1 MHEYNTELLILGGGA
16 AGMSAAASA
25 LEVGIKTMV
34 VESNPAV
41 GGNGL
46 FPRGIFGV
54 DSVVQRKKLVFADKD
69 EVFSDCMEYSH
80 WKIDG
85 RIIRTLID
93 KSGDTISWLMDKG
106 VEFCDVVHHIPNQA
120 PEVFHITKTEEN
132 VGRAVINALKKF
144 CEEKGITILTSTRGK
159 SLLLDEDHAVCG
171 AVCTDKDGNEL
182 LIHAK
187 KVIVCT
193 GGFSGNKE
201 MIAKYYPNFKPEEVA
216 EGGGMRHPGDGVR
229 MALEA
234 GADIEGNFAMEIAA
248 PKIRGYEALN
258 LLLGKPYNVWLNR
271 FGQRFAD
278 ESIVYNFAQ
287 AANACMRQPRG
298 EMWVV
303 FDQAMIER
311 TLQDGRDMIELI
323 HIPLNAE
330 EKLADTI
337 AEAERD
343 GILCKA
349 DSYAEL
355 ADFIGCSME
364 DIEDSLNEYNAFCNS
379 GRDALF
385 AKKARYLAPL
395 GQGPF
400 YAIKA
405 GADMLITHGG
415 VRVNEMFQA
424 LDSDFMPL
432 ANLFIA
438 GVDFG
443 GADADVYNV
452 VMSGHG
458 FGFAVN
464 SGRIAGENAALEL
477 ISALESHT

>member
-1 MHEYNTELLILGGGA
+1 MVEYSTELLVIGGGA
-16 AGMSAAASA
+16 AGMSAAAAA
-25 LEVGIKTMV
+25 LESGIKTMV

-54 DSVVQRKKLVFADKD
+54 DSVVQRKKLVFADRD
-69 EVFSDCMEYSH
+69 RIFTECMEYSH

-93 KSGDTISWLMDKG
+93 KSGDTIGWLMDKG

-120 PEVFHITKTEEN
+120 PEVFHITKEEEN
-132 VGRAVINALKKF
+132 VGRAVIKALKKF
-144 CEEKGITILTSTRGK
+144 CEEKGAAILTSTKGK
-159 SLLLDEDHAVCG
+159 SLILDENHAVCG
-171 AVCTDKDGNEL
+171 AVCTDRDDNEMR
-182 LIHAK
+182 IHAK

-193 GGFSGNKE
+193 GGFSGNRE
-201 MIAKYYPNFKPEEVA
+201 MIAKYYPNFKPDEVA

-248 PKIRGYEALN
+248 PKIKGYEALN
-258 LLLGKPYNVWLNR
+258 LLLGKPHNVWLNR

-278 ESIVYNFAQ
+278 EGIVYNFAQ

-303 FDQAMIER
+303 FNQAMLEQVIS
-311 TLQDGRDMIELI
+311 DGRDIIELI
-323 HIPLNAE
+323 HIPFNAE
-330 EKLADTI
+330 EKLPDTI
-337 AEAERD
+337 VQAERD
-343 GILCKA
+343 GILCRA
-349 DSYAEL
+349 ESYVEL
-355 ADFIGCSME
+355 ADFIGCSKE
-364 DIEDSLNEYNAFCNS
+364 DIEDSLDEYNSFCNS

-385 AKKARYLAPL
+385 AKKARYLMPL
-395 GQGPF
+395 GEGPF
-400 YAIKA
+400 YAVKA

-415 VRVNEMFQA
+415 IRVNEMFQA
-424 LDSDFMPL
+424 LDSNFMPL

-477 ISALESHT
+477 LSERK

>member
-1 MHEYNTELLILGGGA
+1 MHEYNTELLIIGGGA
-16 AGMSAAASA
+16 AGMSAAAAA
-25 LEVGIKTMV
+25 LEAGIKTMI

-69 EVFSDCMEYSH
+69 EVFSDCMKYSH

-171 AVCTDKDGNEL
+171 AVCMDRDGNEL
-182 LIHAK
+182 QIHAK

-201 MIAKYYPNFKPEEVA
+201 MIAKYYPNFKPDEVA

-258 LLLGKPYNVWLNR
+258 LLLGKPHNVWLNR

-303 FDQAMIER
+303 FDQAMIDQ
-311 TLQDGRDMIELI
+311 TLRDGRDMIELI

-337 AEAERD
+337 VEAERD

-355 ADFIGCSME
+355 ADFIGCSTE
-364 DIEDSLNEYNAFCNS
+364 DIEDSLNEYHAFCDS

-385 AKKARYLAPL
+385 AKKARYLMPL
-395 GQGPF
+395 AKKPF

-477 ISALESHT
+477 IAERG